1 MNRMIWIDGQLV
13 PRLQAT
19 VSVFDHGLLY
29 GDGVFEGIRVYGGRP
44 FLLAEHLQRLDD
56 GARALMLE
64 CPYTRQQLEESLGEA
79 CRREGEQDGYIRLVI
94 TRGVGDLGLN
104 PKLCQ
109 RPTVFFILDKIQL
122 YPPSLYEQ
130 GVALITAS
138 TRRVPVVSLD
148 PRIKTLNYLNNIL
161 AKQEALNAGCPEALM
176 LNTEGLVAECTADNI
191 FLASRGELVT
201 PSTIYGALNGITRG
215 VVLELGRQL
224 GLKVREGAVA
234 LFEIYTADECFMTGT
249 GAELVPVVK
258 LDGRVIGTG
267 KPGPVTQKLRESFK
281 AFVASQNL

>member
-1 MNRMIWIDGQLV
+1 MSQYWLNGSFVARE
-13 PRLQAT
+13 QA
-19 VSVFDHGLLY
+19 VISVYDHGLLY
-29 GDGVFEGIRVYGGRP
+29 GDGVFEGIRVYRGRP

-56 GARALMLE
+56 GARALLLE